1 MKNRNSASGT
11 KDAIIQ
17 LAGEHLAQV
26 PSHWKLSDN
35 EGTASIIWA
44 TQDNRD
50 FIIGITHTV
59 KTAENQHLFS
69 IVKMDKNGISQ
80 SSQYQCGMD
89 ATFFLRLVTGLAL
102 GDSTCIGF
110 TRSVDVESAR
120 VFDYHTNE
128 SDPIRKLILQRVD
141 PIFNPVQT
149 YLLTR
154 LSKSFSLLQDSSH
167 RSPILSP
174 DALPPDTVIHIDEV
188 LHISQA
194 NFGRG
199 TIVWAGHVHHHGES
213 ETPLSPLPS
222 SHPASPANDHDQYI
236 VKDIWHDVNRPYTEG
251 EILQM
256 LKGLPHIPTFRGEFV
271 PDPYERS
278 SARGLRQFLND
289 EQYDQLVAEHKV
301 EERIRLRLVYGPPI
315 GISDP
320 KARLIYKYKNR
331 GEVICALIAIVIG
344 MSLQVV
350 SYSLGYLLII
360 WMKLIKKLQK

>member
-1 MKNRNSASGT
+1 
-11 KDAIIQ
+11 
-17 LAGEHLAQV
+17 
-26 PSHWKLSDN
+26 
-35 EGTASIIWA
+35 
-44 TQDNRD
+44 
-50 FIIGITHTV
+50 
-59 KTAENQHLFS
+59 
-69 IVKMDKNGISQ
+69 
-80 SSQYQCGMD
+80 
-89 ATFFLRLVTGLAL
+89 
-102 GDSTCIGF
+102 
-110 TRSVDVESAR
+110 
-120 VFDYHTNE
+120 
-128 SDPIRKLILQRVD
+128 
-141 PIFNPVQT
+141 
-149 YLLTR
+149 
-154 LSKSFSLLQDSSH
+154 
-167 RSPILSP
+167 
-174 DALPPDTVIHIDEV
+174 
-188 LHISQA
+188 
-194 NFGRG
+194 
-199 TIVWAGHVHHHGES
+199 
-213 ETPLSPLPS
+213 
-222 SHPASPANDHDQYI
+222 

-331 GEVICALIAIVIG
+331 GELICALIAIVIG